1 MKVIFYLML
10 FCLIVIPIGYSETNG
25 IWHHPEDVLEGTFGA
40 DQANSAYYI
49 FQSRVNFTHSL
60 FIKEIN
66 LYPYLLDLRND
77 TDNNSKR
84 LTSAEGRIGV
94 LEVEMDDAE
103 NRLDSA
109 ENRLDSAETRLDSA
123 ETRLNSAETR
133 LTTAEDKI
141 VNHENRISTNEK
153 DLVVVKD
160 WKNCGGMK
168 HGSST
173 SMVRSCTYT
182 YSCNCGKYGCS
193 RCRAN
198 GHRTF
203 TYTCHFGNILTSH
216 TSCR

>member
-1 MKVIFYLML
+1 MKVIFYFIL

-40 DQANSAYYI
+40 DQANSDYYI

-66 LYPYLLDLRND
+66 LYPYLLELRND

-84 LTSAEGRIGV
+84 LTSAEGRIDV

-109 ENRLDSAETRLDSA
+109 EN
-123 ETRLNSAETR
+123 R

-160 WKNCGGMK
+160 WKNCGAMK

-173 SMVRSCTYT
+173 QRVESCTYT

-193 RCRAN
+193 RCRAS

-203 TYTCHFGNILTSH
+203 TYTCHYGNILTSQS
-216 TSCR
+216 SCR